1 MKTRNSA
8 KGASPEDPYGVNEV
22 DDFAAKREKVML
34 EEAGLDEHAGSED
47 SDVPDEDEDEV
58 MAMSDASSD
67 DDSALDGEEAYKRVF
82 GRRLETDIEEA
93 EQGDMLDNEAAW
105 GATKN
110 DYYGADDLDDEE
122 AAREIEKE
130 ALQQQRKHLEELNM
144 GDFLEDEI
152 EQDWVKEAK
161 AFDIG
166 EFQASTQQASVSVAD
181 VLNMSIEAKEN
192 FLNTS
197 FPEFYPLCKDFEK
210 RNAELEILKED
221 EQTEA
226 NRLKIMALSSYLGTI
241 ASYFAIFLHE
251 LKTNEDF
258 STMKDHPIMESILM
272 SREMWRQAK
281 EISAD
286 AVVPADEEQMSE
298 VEEES
303 NNLYEY
309 EAPVEETDEE
319 GDEEEEEEDDEQELP
334 AEAGEEDSDVEEE
347 LDIDVSKPRI
357 KKSHKK
363 VAAYDADDFAESD
376 ITEVDAQEKQ
386 KRRKTL
392 RFYTSKIDQKANK
405 TEKFKGDDDIP
416 YKERLFERQQR
427 LLEEARKRG
436 VHDKNGADL
445 QNEDFNSDDERT
457 AQSVNAEAVD
467 EYYAQ
472 VSANRIAKKETRMKA
487 HKDALR
493 AVREGKLS
501 ELAENVGEDGKRAIN
516 YQILK
521 NKGLTPKRKK
531 DNRNSRV
538 KKRKK
543 FEKAQKKLKSVRAV
557 YSGGQNG
564 AYEGEQTGIRKN
576 VTKSVKFR
584 S

>member
-8 KGASPEDPYGVNEV
+8 KGVSSEDPYGANEV

-34 EEAGLDEHAGSED
+34 EEAGLDGRSDSDD
-47 SDVPDEDEDEV
+47 SDVPDEQEDEV
-58 MAMSDASSD
+58 MAMTDDSSD
-67 DDSALDGEEAYKRVF
+67 EDSALDGEEAYKRVF
-82 GRRLETDIEEA
+82 GRRLDADIEEA

-105 GATKN
+105 GSTKN
-110 DYYGADDLDDEE
+110 DYYGADDLDDED

-166 EFQASTQQASVSVAD
+166 EFQASTQQTSVSVAD
-181 VLNMSIEAKEN
+181 VLNMSIEGKES

-210 RNAELEILKED
+210 RNAELELLKED
-221 EQTEA
+221 DQTEV
-226 NRLKIMALSSYLGTI
+226 NRLRIMALSSYLGTI

-281 EISAD
+281 ELPAD
-286 AVVPADEEQMSE
+286 AVVPEGEEQVSEDEEEPNS
-298 VEEES
+298 V
-303 NNLYEY
+303 YEY
-309 EAPVEETDEE
+309 EAPMEES
-319 GDEEEEEEDDEQELP
+319 GDEQEQDMS
-334 AEAGEEDSDVEEE
+334 AESAEGDSDVQEE

-363 VAAYDADDFAESD
+363 AATQDADDFAESE

-445 QNEDFNSDDERT
+445 QNDEFNSDDERT

-467 EYYAQ
+467 DYYAQ
-472 VSANRIAKKETRMKA
+472 VSASRVAKKETRMKA

-501 ELAENVGEDGKRAIN
+501 ELAEEVDEHGKRAIN